1 MKFYGPVGFIEVVE
15 KRPGVKV
22 TTPVEYNY
30 AGDILRRSLK
40 YQSGESVNDTISPEN
55 QISILSDPYARKH
68 AASMRYVKWMGTAWK
83 ITDISV
89 QYPRLILTLGGP
101 YNGETVRSVDSGT
114 EGSTGNG

>member
-68 AASMRYVKWMGTAWK
+68 AASM
-83 ITDISV
+83 
-89 QYPRLILTLGGP
+89 
-101 YNGETVRSVDSGT
+101 N
-114 EGSTGNG
+114 STPV